1 MRLQGKVALVTGS
14 GQGIGRGIAVR
25 FAREGA
31 KVIVED
37 LRDDADSRKTL
48 ALVREAGGEGCV
60 LAGDIRDV
68 DAVHAMIDEGVQLMG
83 RIDILV
89 NNAGVEYYAP
99 FVEVTEADYDFVL
112 DVNLKGAFFAAQAFV
127 RHCRGRATAENR
139 RGGRIINISSVHE
152 QLPFPNFASYAA
164 SKGGLKMLM
173 RNLAVEL
180 APLGITVN
188 NVAPGAI
195 RTPINAPVL
204 DHPELLEPLLANI
217 PLQRLGTPEDV
228 AGAVMF
234 LASSDADYI
243 TGSTV
248 YVDGGL
254 LWDYTEKRIRSDP
267 GAVGKADATKRQRQG
282 ASESSSG
289 QSGTDGP
296 GPD

>member
-1 MRLQGKVALVTGS
+1 MRLKNKVVLVTGS

-31 KVIVED
+31 RVIVED
-37 LRDDADSRKTL
+37 LHDDADSRQTL

-60 LAGDIRDV
+60 LAGDIGNV
-68 DAVHAMIDEGVQLMG
+68 EAVRQMVAEGVRLMG

-89 NNAGVEYYAP
+89 NNAGVERYAA
-99 FVEVTEADYDFVL
+99 FCEVTEAEYDLVL

-127 RHCRGRATAENR
+127 RHLRDTG

-188 NVAPGAI
+188 NIAPGAI

-204 DHPELLEPLLANI
+204 DDPALLEPLLANI
-217 PLQRLGTPEDV
+217 PLRRLGTPQDV
-228 AGAVMF
+228 AGAAVF

-254 LWDYTEKRIRSDP
+254 LWDYTEQRLRSDE
-267 GAVGKADATKRQRQG
+267 R
-282 ASESSSG
+282 
-289 QSGTDGP
+289 
-296 GPD
+296 

>member
-48 ALVREAGGEGCV
+48 ELVREAGSDGCV
-60 LAGDIRDV
+60 LAGDMGQV
-68 DAVHAMIDEGVQLMG
+68 DAVRAMIAEGVRLMG
-83 RIDILV
+83 GLDILV
-89 NNAGVEYYAP
+89 NNAGVERFAP
-99 FVEVTEADYDFVL
+99 FDQVTEADYDLVL

-127 RHCRGRATAENR
+127 RHCRGRGEHSSDGQQ
-139 RGGRIINISSVHE
+139 GGRIINISSVHE
-152 QLPFPNFASYAA
+152 QLPFPNFASYSA

-188 NVAPGAI
+188 NIAPGAI

-204 DHPELLEPLLANI
+204 EDPALLEPLLANI
-217 PLQRLGTPEDV
+217 PLRRLGTPQDV
-228 AGAVMF
+228 AGAAVF

-254 LWDYTEKRIRSDP
+254 LWDYTEQRIRSDE
-267 GAVGKADATKRQRQG
+267 GAGEAG
-282 ASESSSG
+282 NEP
-289 QSGTDGP
+289 DGH
-296 GPD
+296 

>member
-1 MRLQGKVALVTGS
+1 MRLKNKVVLVTGS

-31 KVIVED
+31 RVIVED
-37 LRDDADSRKTL
+37 LHDDADSRQTL
-48 ALVREAGGEGCV
+48 AMVREAGGEGCV
-60 LAGDIRDV
+60 LAGDIGNV
-68 DAVHAMIDEGVQLMG
+68 EAVRQMVAEGVRLMG

-89 NNAGVEYYAP
+89 NNAGVERYAA
-99 FVEVTEADYDFVL
+99 FCDVTEAEYDLVL

-127 RHCRGRATAENR
+127 RHLRDTH

-188 NVAPGAI
+188 NIAPGAI

-204 DHPELLEPLLANI
+204 DDPALLAPLLANI
-217 PLQRLGTPEDV
+217 PLKRLGTPQDV
-228 AGAVMF
+228 AGAAVF

-254 LWDYTEKRIRSDP
+254 LWDYTE
-267 GAVGKADATKRQRQG
+267 QRLR
-282 ASESSSG
+282 
-289 QSGTDGP
+289 TDEG
-296 GPD
+296 

>member
-48 ALVREAGGEGCV
+48 ELVREAGSDGCV
-60 LAGDIRDV
+60 LAGDMGQV
-68 DAVHAMIDEGVQLMG
+68 DAVRAMIAEGVRLMG
-83 RIDILV
+83 GLDILV
-89 NNAGVEYYAP
+89 NNAGVERFAP
-99 FVEVTEADYDFVL
+99 FDQVTEADYDLVL

-127 RHCRGRATAENR
+127 RHCRGRGEHSSDGQQ
-139 RGGRIINISSVHE
+139 GGRIINISSVHE
-152 QLPFPNFASYAA
+152 QLPFPNFASYSA

-188 NVAPGAI
+188 NIAPGAI

-204 DHPELLEPLLANI
+204 EDPALLEPLLANI
-217 PLQRLGTPEDV
+217 PLRRLGTPQDV
-228 AGAVMF
+228 AGAAVF

-243 TGSTV
+243 TGNTV

-254 LWDYTEKRIRSDP
+254 LWDYTEQRIRSDE
-267 GAVGKADATKRQRQG
+267 GAGEAG
-282 ASESSSG
+282 NEP
-289 QSGTDGP
+289 DGH
-296 GPD
+296 

>member
-31 KVIVED
+31 RVIIED
-37 LRDDADSRKTL
+37 QHDDADSRRTL

-60 LAGDIRDV
+60 LAADIGQV
-68 DAVHAMIDEGVQLMG
+68 DAVRAMVAEGLRRMG

-89 NNAGVEYYAP
+89 NNAGIERYAP
-99 FVEVTEADYDFVL
+99 FDEVTEADYDQVL
-112 DVNLKGAFFAAQAFV
+112 DVNLKGAFFTAQAFV
-127 RHCRGRATAENR
+127 RHCRACR

-152 QLPFPNFASYAA
+152 QLPFPNFASYSA

-180 APLGITVN
+180 APLDITVN
-188 NVAPGAI
+188 NIAPGAI

-204 DHPELLEPLLANI
+204 DDPALLEPLLANI
-217 PLQRLGTPEDV
+217 PLKRLGTPQDV
-228 AGAVMF
+228 AGAAVF

-243 TGSTV
+243 TGSTL

-254 LWDYTEKRIRSDP
+254 LWDYSEKRLRPDP
-267 GAVGKADATKRQRQG
+267 GVDGG
-282 ASESSSG
+282 A
-289 QSGTDGP
+289 DGP
-296 GPD
+296 